1 MCDKIEKNVNW
12 EMTIVLKKSLAILL
26 SIVLMF
32 STFVATVGAVELEG
46 KTSDLP
52 LVLVA
57 GYSSS
62 ELKMTDKNGNVTQ
75 IWGLNMDSI
84 LNRVFNRIVDL
95 GKGLILTAEGEAEY
109 LGTVVGEEL
118 EEELE
123 YMKLN
128 PDGTSKYNVTVA
140 NPDTMEKNMKYIEDH
155 NLPESYTNDRN
166 LLNEIV
172 GKYVDADDVY
182 SFSSDW
188 RMNVTECAAEL
199 DRTIEEIKKIENVD
213 KVNLVAISHGG
224 QISATYLALYGHKK
238 SVNNAVLTVP
248 AIDGAVLALD
258 IMKDEVFLNEYSLV
272 YYLQHGFM
280 TEGQYHWLLE
290 AQQLGFLDDI
300 CKGLVPYVWNV
311 LGYWGSI
318 WDFIPNEDYEEV
330 KTMHLDPV
338 KNARIIEMSDY
349 SHSITANMAE
359 HLQRCRNEYGIN
371 VSIIAGYGMPSVI
384 GTQRQSDAIISTN
397 DSTGATCATFGQRY
411 NDGYTGCKTQCADLT
426 HDHVSPSFEI
436 DASSAFLPEHTWF
449 VDELT
454 HGMTMKDQYC
464 RDLCFNLLL
473 TDNIKDVHSN
483 PEFPQFRESS
493 NPNDALFMRFD
504 ASPVG
509 YVGAADDFLIVKN
522 VSEKYPIKLT
532 SFQVSGADIIIQH
545 FGIAALEP
553 GEEVKIDF
561 TGKLP
566 KVSNALMQLQVNY
579 EMVDNTTALIG
590 EKRVN
595 FKVMNGAPVVYDET
609 EPFVAADQAM
619 AYDKLIPEDTAD
631 IFTKLGLTS
640 IVSYLLDFIVSLAN
654 QLGLYTFIKK

>member
-1 MCDKIEKNVNW
+1 MF
-12 EMTIVLKKSLAILL
+12 KKSISILL
-26 SIVLMF
+26 SIVLML
-32 STFVATVGAVELEG
+32 STFVATVGAVELQGE
-46 KTSDLP
+46 TSDLP
-52 LVLVA
+52 VVLVA

-62 ELKMTDKNGNVTQ
+62 ELVMTDDEGNKTQ

-84 LNRVFNRIVDL
+84 LNRVFTRIVDL
-95 GKGLILTAEGEAEY
+95 GKGLILTAEGQPEY

-118 EEELE
+118 EKELE

-140 NPDTMEKNMKYIEDH
+140 NPETIEKNMQYIIDN
-155 NLPESYTNDRN
+155 NLPESYTNDQN

-172 GKYVDADDVY
+172 GKYVDAEDVY

-188 RMNVTECAAEL
+188 RMNVTDCAAEL
-199 DRTIEEIKKIENVD
+199 DRTIEEIKDIEKVD

-224 QISATYLALYGHKK
+224 QISATYLSLYGYKQ

-290 AQQLGFLDDI
+290 AQQLGFLDGV
-300 CKGLVPYVWNV
+300 CKALVPYVWNV

-318 WDFIPNEDYEEV
+318 WDFIPNDDYEEV
-330 KTMHLDPV
+330 KAMHLDPV
-338 KNARIIEMSDY
+338 ENARIIEMSDY
-349 SHSITANMAE
+349 SRSVTANMAE
-359 HLQRCRNEYGIN
+359 SLQKCRSEYGIN
-371 VSIIAGYGMPSVI
+371 VSIIAGYGMPSVT
-384 GTQRQSDAIISTN
+384 GAQRQSDAIIGVN
-397 DSTGATCATFGQRY
+397 DSTGATCAPFGKRFS
-411 NDGYTGCKTQCADLT
+411 DGYTGVKTECDDPT

-449 VDELT
+449 IDELT
-454 HGMTMKDQYC
+454 HGMTMKDDYTI
-464 RDLCFNLLL
+464 DLCFNLLL

-483 PEFPQFRESS
+483 PEYPQFRESS
-493 NPNDALFMRFD
+493 NRADALFMRFD
-504 ASPVG
+504 KSPIG
-509 YVGAADDFLIVKN
+509 YIGAADDFLIVKN
-522 VSEKYPIKLT
+522 VSKQYPVKIT
-532 SFQVSGADIIIQH
+532 SLHVSGADIILH
-545 FGIAALEP
+545 PLGIAELDP

-566 KVSNALMQLQVNY
+566 KVSNSLMQVQVNY
-579 EMVDNTTALIG
+579 EMVGNTTALIG

-595 FKVMNGAPVVYDET
+595 FKIMNGTSVEYNEEQPYVDADYVMTYDELV
-609 EPFVAADQAM
+609 PDDA
-619 AYDKLIPEDTAD
+619 KD
-631 IFTKLGLTS
+631 ILAKLGLS
-640 IVSYLLDFIVSLAN
+640 AFISYIIDFFLSLLD
-654 QLGLYTFIKK
+654 QLGVGSLIK

>member
-1 MCDKIEKNVNW
+1 MF
-12 EMTIVLKKSLAILL
+12 KKSMSILL
-26 SIVLMF
+26 SIVLAF
-32 STFVATVGAVELEG
+32 TTFVATVGAVELEG
-46 KTSDLP
+46 ETSDLP

-62 ELKMTDKNGNVTQ
+62 ELVMTDENGNKTQ

-84 LNRVFNRIVDL
+84 LNRVFERLVDL
-95 GKGLILTAEGEAEY
+95 ATWLILTAEGQPEY
-109 LGTVVGEEL
+109 LGRVVGEEL

-140 NPDTMEKNMKYIEDH
+140 NPETMEKNMQYIIDN
-155 NLPESYTNDRN
+155 NLPESYTNDKN

-182 SFSSDW
+182 SFSTDW
-188 RMNVTECAAEL
+188 RMNVTDAAAEL
-199 DRTIEEIKKIENVD
+199 DRTIENIKEIENVD

-224 QISATYLALYGHKK
+224 QISATYLALYGEKK

-290 AQQLGFLDDI
+290 AQQLGFLDGV
-300 CKGLVPYVWNV
+300 CKALVPYVWNV

-330 KTMHLDPV
+330 KAMHLDPV
-338 KNARIIEMSDY
+338 ENARIIEKSDY
-349 SHSITANMAE
+349 SHSVTDADNMADS
-359 HLQRCRNEYGIN
+359 LQKCRELYGIN
-371 VSIIAGYGMPSVI
+371 VSIIAGYGMPSVA
-384 GTQRQSDAIISTN
+384 GAQRQSDAIIATN
-397 DSTGATCATFGQRY
+397 DSTGATCAPFGKRFA
-411 NDGYTGCKTQCADLT
+411 DGYTGIKTECDDPN
-426 HDHVSPSFEI
+426 HDHVSPSFEV

-449 VDELT
+449 IDELT
-454 HGMTMKDQYC
+454 HGMTMKDDYTI
-464 RDLCFNLLL
+464 DLCFNLLL

-483 PEFPQFRESS
+483 PEYPQFRESS
-493 NPNDALFMRFD
+493 NRADALFMRFD
-504 ASPVG
+504 KSPIG
-509 YVGAADDFLIVKN
+509 YIGQADDYLIVKN
-522 VSEKYPIKLT
+522 VSKEYPVKIT
-532 SFQVSGADIIIQH
+532 SLHVSGADIILH
-545 FGIAALEP
+545 PLGLAALDP

-561 TGKLP
+561 TGKVP
-566 KVSNALMQLQVNY
+566 KVSNSLMQVQVNY
-579 EMVDNTTALIG
+579 EMVGNTTALIG

-595 FKVMNGAPVVYDET
+595 FKIMNGDSVKYDSEN
-609 EPFVAADQAM
+609 PYVDADYVM
-619 AYDKLIPEDTAD
+619 AYDELLPEDTKD
-631 IFTKLGLTS
+631 ILTSLGLS
-640 IVSYLLDFIVSLAN
+640 AFISYILDFFLSLMD
-654 QLGLYTFIKK
+654 QLGIGSLIK

>member
-1 MCDKIEKNVNW
+1 MF
-12 EMTIVLKKSLAILL
+12 KKSMAILL

-32 STFVATVGAVELEG
+32 GTFVATVGAVELEG
-46 KTSDLP
+46 QTSDLP

-62 ELKMTDKNGNVTQ
+62 ELVMTDENGNETQ

-84 LNRVFNRIVDL
+84 LNRVFTRIVDL
-95 GKGLILTAEGEAEY
+95 GKGLVLTAEGQPEY

-140 NPDTMEKNMKYIEDH
+140 NPETIEKNMQYIIDN
-155 NLPESYTNDRN
+155 NLPESYTNDKN

-172 GKYVDADDVY
+172 GKYVDADKVY

-188 RMNVTECAAEL
+188 RMNVTDCAAEL
-199 DRTIEEIKKIENVD
+199 DRTIEEIKEIEGVD

-224 QISATYLALYGHKK
+224 QVSATYLALYGHKK

-290 AQQLGFLDDI
+290 AQQLGFLDGV
-300 CKGLVPYVWNV
+300 CKALVPYVWNV

-330 KTMHLDPV
+330 KAMHLDPV
-338 KNARIIEMSDY
+338 ENARVIEKSDY
-349 SHSITANMAE
+349 SHSITNPDNMADA
-359 HLQRCRNEYGIN
+359 LQKCRKDYGIN
-371 VSIIAGYGMPSVI
+371 VSIIAGYGMPSVA
-384 GTQRQSDAIISTN
+384 GSQRQSDAIISTN
-397 DSTGATCATFGQRY
+397 DSTGATCAPFGKRY
-411 NDGYTGCKTQCADLT
+411 ADGYTGVKTECSDPA
-426 HDHVSPSFEI
+426 HDHVSPSFEV
-436 DASSAFLPEHTWF
+436 DASSAYLPEHTWYI
-449 VDELT
+449 DELT
-454 HGMTMKDQYC
+454 HGMTMKDDYTI
-464 RDLCFNLLL
+464 DLCFNLLL

-483 PEFPQFRESS
+483 PEYPQFRESS
-493 NPNDALFMRFD
+493 NRADALFMYFD
-504 ASPVG
+504 KSPIG
-509 YVGAADDFLIVKN
+509 YIGKADDYLIVEN
-522 VSEKYPIKLT
+522 VSKEHAVEIT
-532 SFQVSGADIIIQH
+532 SLHVSGADITLH
-545 FGIAALEP
+545 NLGLKPLDP
-553 GEEVKIDF
+553 GEKVVIDF
-561 TGKLP
+561 TGKVP
-566 KVSNALMQLQVNY
+566 AVSNSLMQVQVNY
-579 EMVDNTTALIG
+579 RMVDNPTALIG

-595 FKVMNGAPVVYDET
+595 FKIMNGTSVAYDDTEPYVDADYVMPYDELL
-609 EPFVAADQAM
+609 PD
-619 AYDKLIPEDTAD
+619 DTKD
-631 IFTKLGLTS
+631 VLTNLGLGAF
-640 IVSYLLDFIVSLAN
+640 ISYIIDFFFSLVN
-654 QLGLYTFIKK
+654 QLGIGSLIK